1 MSDEHEYAILY
12 DAKDDW
18 WDENEMHIV
27 RDGGVGLDEYVLAAK
42 RLKEEGH
49 RNVRVVE
56 YVTVTKE
63 VMCV

>member
-18 WDENEMHIV
+18 WDENEMRIV
-27 RDGGVGLDEYVLAAK
+27 GDGNGLANYILAAR

-56 YVTVTKE
+56 FVTVTKE
-63 VMCV
+63 VMRV